1 MHQLHQLRQYDNIQ
15 SYKCGFNLAFTDC
28 KKYMKS
34 IGVGLNVF
42 LHFLSMLSVMY
53 LCDGLLVTKVS
64 EGIDGFCLSQISSMY
79 AMIY

>member
-42 LHFLSMLSVMY
+42 LHFLSMLSVMC
-53 LCDGLLVTKVS
+53 LCGGTS
-64 EGIDGFCLSQISSMY
+64 ITE
-79 AMIY
+79 AT